1 MIFGKEVTEVSYS
14 VLPLLA
20 VLIPIAGAFAAWF
33 AGPRSEKLRDAL
45 AVGTAAVAFA
55 CVLAMFPSVMVRHVP
70 VAFELSKVFF
80 AVGLRFAVDPMS
92 WLFAFFTSFVWLAAT
107 VYSTA
112 YMDHEQKRDR
122 YYLFLLISLGAN
134 LGVVLAADL
143 FSLFVFFEALSIFSY
158 PLVIHSET
166 EQALKAGTK
175 YMLMNII
182 GGVTL
187 LSGILLYLYYSQGVA
202 IAPALAT
209 LSGMGN
215 LKFLVPVLLIAGFGV
230 KAGYVPLH
238 IWLPDAHPVAPTPA
252 SALLSGIMIKAGAYG
267 IIRTVAVIFRP
278 PILTEAAEHVSAA
291 TEALW
296 ESTSLLGYG
305 IIWLGIMT
313 MLVAAIMALQQT
325 NAKRLLAY
333 SSVSQ
338 MGYIVMGIGA
348 GAFLASE
355 GSLGLGG
362 AVFHILNHAMFKS
375 TFFLVIGAVYFM
387 THELDMNKLGGLYRR
402 MPVVAA
408 AGIIAAG
415 GIMGVPLLN
424 GFASKT
430 LLYESMVE
438 VGHEGHLPG
447 LEIAKWL
454 YLLTSS
460 LTTAYILK
468 FMVSVF
474 FGKLPAKLRKVDSPP
489 LAINIGFGVVAAVI
503 LFIGLAP
510 NLVLTRIIEPVVA
523 YWGFHTAEFAELNFF
538 TAAGLIEAFAVIAV
552 GVAVY
557 LAGNAT
563 GAFALRFPA
572 WLSIDWWYQLIG
584 RQIYVLAGA
593 VYWANN
599 ALENG
604 ISKIAPWIM
613 RRKPVL
619 GTLNALLSR
628 FLFAFLVDMW
638 LAKPVTPSV
647 RDSKIEEQLVASGK
661 KVSRKTWASLGE
673 LGSKTSVLVG
683 KVDVSIIDR
692 FITLFAVLGEK
703 LSELAGN
710 FLDPRVVDGFINGIG
725 WVTGKAGKVLR
736 PTQTGDVQSYGLVML
751 IGVLVIIVLFAL
763 AIYQVISLPF

>member
-1 MIFGKEVTEVSYS
+1 MIFGREVTEVSVS
-14 VLPLLA
+14 ILPLLA
-20 VLIPIAGAFAAWF
+20 VLIPIVGAFAAWF
-33 AGPRSEKLRDAL
+33 AGPRSERLRDAL
-45 AVGTAAVAFA
+45 AVGASALAFA
-55 CVLAMFPSVMVRHVP
+55 TVLAMFPSVMLRHVP
-70 VAFELSKVFF
+70 ISFELSKVFF
-80 AVGLRFAVDPMS
+80 AIGLRFAVDPMS
-92 WLFAFFTSFVWLAAT
+92 WIFAFFTSFVWLAAT

-122 YYLFLLISLGAN
+122 YYLFLLISLAAN
-134 LGVVLAADL
+134 LGVLLAADL

-175 YMLMNII
+175 YMLMNIL
-182 GGVTL
+182 GGATL
-187 LSGILLYLYYSQGVA
+187 LSGILLYLYYSHGVA

-209 LSGMGN
+209 LSGMGD

-267 IIRTVAVIFRP
+267 ILRTVAVIFRP
-278 PILTEAAEHVSAA
+278 PILIEAAEKVSGA
-291 TEALW
+291 TAALW
-296 ESTSLLGYG
+296 ESTSILGYG

-348 GAFLASE
+348 GTFLANN

-402 MPVVAA
+402 MPVVAV
-408 AGIIAAG
+408 AGMIAAG

-438 VGHEGHLPG
+438 AGREGHLPG
-447 LEIAKWL
+447 LEAAKWL

-468 FMVSVF
+468 FMISVF
-474 FGKLPAKLRKVDSPP
+474 FGKLPAKLKKVEAPP
-489 LAINIGFGVVAAVI
+489 LAINLGFGVLAAMI

-538 TAAGLIEAFAVIAV
+538 TGAGLFEAFAVIAV
-552 GVAVY
+552 GVGVFF
-557 LAGNAT
+557 AGNAT
-563 GAFALRFPA
+563 GAFALAFPA
-572 WLSIDWWYQLIG
+572 WFSIDWWYQLVG
-584 RQIYVLAGA
+584 RQVYVLSGA
-593 VYWANN
+593 LYWANN
-599 ALENG
+599 TLESG
-604 ISKIAPWIM
+604 IAKVAPWIM
-613 RRKPVL
+613 RRKPALDTV
-619 GTLNALLSR
+619 NALLSR

-647 RDSKIEEQLVASGK
+647 RDRKIEEDLLASGK
-661 KVSRKTWASLGE
+661 KVSHKTWASLGE

-683 KVDVSIIDR
+683 KIDVSVIDKS
-692 FITLFAVLGEK
+692 ITMFAVLGEK

-710 FLDPRVVDGFINGIG
+710 FFDPRIVDGFINGIG
-725 WVTGKAGKVLR
+725 WVTGKVGRILR

-751 IGVLVIIVLFAL
+751 LGVVFIVVLFAL
-763 AIYQVISLPF
+763 VIYQVISLPF